1 MKKYF
6 NLLLSS
12 KATMILLLILGAAMA
27 VATFIEDKYDTVTA
41 RSLIYNTTWFELIF
55 VFLIINLFGHLKA
68 YNIYSKKKIGG
79 LIFHLA
85 FLLMIIGA
93 FVTRYFGYEGNMH
106 IRQGEASNI
115 VFTADTYLS
124 ISYNDG
130 KENIN
135 HNFPIHV
142 GLVNKNYF
150 HTTLATENKGNVEI
164 KYKDIIHNAVEKIEE
179 NVVGGKDMI
188 ELTILTQA
196 GMQKTLIKT
205 GENKRFGMNT
215 ISYNA
220 IDVKNGVN
228 IKEKDGKLNISSP
241 SELLQTTMAQTV
253 VDTIKQDSST
263 VLKENYVY
271 NANGLVFVFIKAYK
285 NAAKKLEAGKDNNMM
300 GGGNG
305 NDAVVLDVTVNGKT
319 YEANVLA
326 TSTSAMDYNEQSFDG
341 VNIKFG
347 FGNKPIEL
355 PFSLFLKNFIFEKYP
370 GSDSP
375 SSYKSEVTL
384 IDGNENIKEDH
395 SIFMNNVLDYKQ
407 YRFFQ
412 SSYDTD
418 EKGTI
423 LSVNHDFWGTAIS
436 YLGYFLLLVGFVI
449 TLFSRNSRFLTIRR
463 FANEARNK
471 RKSIIV
477 TILLLLGINGFVF
490 SQATTS
496 NKVISAAHA
505 DKFGHLL
512 TQTFDG
518 RFAPV
523 HTLAIDLMHKISK
536 KEKFNIEG
544 KGKMNAMQV
553 FIDMMA
559 ESNFWQQQKII
570 YVPQQSIRDII
581 GINTE
586 FASFKDF
593 FDAKGQY
600 KLEKFLNESF
610 RKKQAEKNK
619 EDKEILKVDERVNIV
634 NMILNGSMLKIFPEQ
649 NSKNNK
655 WISWDDNASMMPL
668 TGAISVINQD
678 LNLKTF
684 SYANIMQ
691 AYMFEIQNALS
702 TDDYSKADKIIGYIS
717 DIQKQLSDPSLLP
730 SDSKRNAEIYYNNAD
745 IFILLKNVYAALS
758 VLLLLFAFID
768 NVKSEKSKFIA
779 YTLNFLTLVLGI
791 AFLYHTYGMG
801 LRWYIT
807 GHAPW
812 ANGYEALIL
821 VAWGALIAGFSF
833 AKNSKLTLAA
843 TTLLAF
849 FVLMT
854 ASHSSYDPQLTN
866 LQPVLKSYWL
876 IIHVA
881 TLTISYGFLGLG
893 FILGLMNLF
902 IYLSKT
908 KHNSERLDLL
918 IAENT
923 YIIEMN
929 LIIGLMLAT
938 LGTFL
943 GAVWA
948 NESWGK
954 YWGWDAKETWALII
968 VVAYSVVLH
977 MRFIPKFN
985 NKYAFNVAAV
995 LGFSSVIM
1003 TFVGVNYY
1011 LSKGMHSYGAGDTP
1025 VFPLWAWGTI
1035 FAIFILIFAAGI
1047 KEKKNK
1053 IELK

>member
-1 MKKYF
+1 M
-6 NLLLSS
+6 S
-12 KATMILLLILGAAMA
+12 
-27 VATFIEDKYDTVTA
+27 VATFIEDKYDTITA
-41 RSLIYNTTWFELIF
+41 RSLVYNTTWFEVLF
-55 VFLIINLFGHLKA
+55 VLLIINLFGHLNR
-68 YNIYSKKKIGG
+68 YNMLSIKKVGG
-79 LIFHLA
+79 LIFHCA
-85 FLLMIIGA
+85 FILMILGA
-93 FVTRYFGYEGNMH
+93 FITRYFGFEGTMH
-106 IRQGEASNI
+106 IRKGEASNLI
-115 VFTADTYLS
+115 YTTNPYLF

-130 KENIN
+130 SNNLTYNYPINIGFLN
-135 HNFPIHV
+135 SNSFHV
-142 GLVNKNYF
+142 NIP
-150 HTTLATENKGNVEI
+150 TSNKGNVEI
-164 KYKDIIHNAVEKIEE
+164 KYKNILPNAIEKIEE
-179 NVVGGKDMI
+179 NVAGGKNMLQLSV
-188 ELTILTQA
+188 LTASGLQSV
-196 GMQKTLIKT
+196 LINESET
-205 GENKRFGMNT
+205 MNFG
-215 ISYNA
+215 
-220 IDVKNGVN
+220 K
-228 IKEKDGKLNISSP
+228 
-241 SELLQTTMAQTV
+241 
-253 VDTIKQDSST
+253 
-263 VLKENYVY
+263 VL
-271 NANGLVFVFIKAYK
+271 IAYK
-285 NAAKKLEAGKDNNMM
+285 NDTKIEAVRINENDGNLYITSSYNIIKTDMKQTFADTLRKDSTYVLQDKYIYVANEMPFVYSRSYKNAMKKVVSASSGEDNGMM
-300 GGGNG
+300 ENKGS
-305 NDAVVLDVTVNGKT
+305 DAVVLDVIVNGKT
-319 YEANVLA
+319 YEANVISGSGYA
-326 TSTSAMDYNEQSFDG
+326 IEYTSQNFDG

-347 FGNKPIEL
+347 LGTKPIEL
-355 PFSLFLKNFIFEKYP
+355 PFSLFLKDFIFEKYP

-384 IDGNENIKEDH
+384 IDDANSLKEDH
-395 SIFMNNVLDYKQ
+395 SIFMNNVLDYRQ

-412 SSYDTD
+412 SSFDPD
-418 EKGTI
+418 EKGTV

-436 YLGYFLLLVGFVI
+436 YLGYTLLLIGFVI
-449 TLFSRNSRFLTIRR
+449 TLFSKSSRFFSLRR
-463 FANEARNK
+463 FVKDTREK
-471 RKSIIV
+471 RKALII
-477 TILLLLGINGFVF
+477 TAIFIFSFSGIAF
-490 SQATTS
+490 SQTTS
-496 NKVISAAHA
+496 SSVVDAAHA

-523 HTLAIDLMHKISK
+523 HTLAIDLMHKLSK
-536 KEKFNIEG
+536 KEKFDIEG

-559 ESNFWQQQKII
+559 EGDFWQKQKVI
-570 YVPQQSIRDII
+570 YVSQQGIKDII
-581 GINTE
+581 GITGDY
-586 FASFKDF
+586 ASFTDF
-593 FDAKGQY
+593 FDGRQQY
-600 KLEKFLNESF
+600 KLEKILNESF
-610 RKKQAEKNK
+610 RKKQNEKNK
-619 EDKEILKVDERVNIV
+619 FDKEILKVDERVNIL
-634 NMILNGSMLKIFPEQ
+634 NMILNGSILKIFPEQ

-655 WISWDDNASMMPL
+655 WISWDDNSSMMPL
-668 TGAISVINQD
+668 SGSVSIINQD
-678 LNLKTF
+678 LNLKVF
-684 SYANIMQ
+684 NYANLMQ
-691 AYMFEIQNALS
+691 AYMFEVINALK
-702 TDDYSKADKIIGYIS
+702 TNDYSKADKILGYIS
-717 DIQKQLSDPSLLP
+717 QIQKQTTNQALLP
-730 SDSKRNAEIYYNNAD
+730 SETKLNAEIYYNNAD
-745 IFILLKNVYAALS
+745 IFILLKNVYAVLS

-768 NVKSEKSKFIA
+768 NVKLEKSKFITYA
-779 YTLNFLTLVLGI
+779 LNFLTLILGV
-791 AFLYHTYGMG
+791 AFLYHTLGMG

-807 GHAPW
+807 EHAPW

-893 FILGLMNLF
+893 FILSLMNMF

-908 KHNSERLDLL
+908 KNNLERLDLL

-968 VVAYSVVLH
+968 VVTYSVVLH
-977 MRFIPKFN
+977 MRFIPKLN
-985 NKYAFNVAAV
+985 NKYAFNIASI

-1035 FAIFILIFAAGI
+1035 FAIFILIIAVGI
-1047 KEKKNK
+1047 KEKNNK
-1053 IELK
+1053 INLN